1 VLSLDLRREWCNRTN
16 LATVARIQELREL
29 RLHSGALDA
38 AGVGS
43 LATSPSLSSLSF
55 VCCGQLPAGVLSAA
69 AKLPKI
75 RRLELL
81 ASDPPSSEYMALAG
95 MSNLTEL
102 VITYSRNFTDVDFY
116 NLENAPA
123 LRSVEIQSDALTPFA
138 TKMLS
143 QFQFRFLTNALL
155 SGKTVWSTNWQPH
168 AERTEP
174 RDKR

>member
-1 VLSLDLRREWCNRTN
+1 
-16 LATVARIQELREL
+16 
-29 RLHSGALDA
+29 
-38 AGVGS
+38 
-43 LATSPSLSSLSF
+43 
-55 VCCGQLPAGVLSAA
+55 
-69 AKLPKI
+69 
-75 RRLELL
+75 
-81 ASDPPSSEYMALAG
+81 MALAG